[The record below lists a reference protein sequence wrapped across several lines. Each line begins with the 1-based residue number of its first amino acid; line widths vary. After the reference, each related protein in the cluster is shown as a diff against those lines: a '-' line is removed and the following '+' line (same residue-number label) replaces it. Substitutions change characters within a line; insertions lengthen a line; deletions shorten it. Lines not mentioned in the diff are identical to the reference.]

1 MQDEPNRLVLQ
12 AVHMVFAGERG
23 KPWGPDE
30 KRVCSL
36 VLIGLSIDAKA
47 IREEFKRTCIV
58 GESLG
63 KGPGGPSA
71 QAYRKALNERRKV
84 RPYD

>member
-1 MQDEPNRLVLQ
+1 
-12 AVHMVFAGERG
+12 MVFAGERG